1 MHRDGLTRPPR
12 PLRVTPLLALVPL
25 VATLGGCGSA
35 TDRGGFTSS
44 ERAAAQTALDTL
56 KNTSVTTIVLHTSAV
71 SGLPSVCTVGLLSR
85 KPMTFRL
92 LMGWRGRA
100 PAYGVGVDSSWLV
113 LEVGEGGPN
122 QHNWRLHTAQDAR
135 AYTAALRDS
144 TTKPY
149 QNCQILSSGRLN
161 VLPVG

>member
-1 MHRDGLTRPPR
+1 MHRDRLTPSARPV
-12 PLRVTPLLALVPL
+12 RVVPVVILSSLTVILA
-25 VATLGGCGSA
+25 GCGA
-35 TDRGGFTSS
+35 VTDRGGFTSS
-44 ERAAAQTALDTL
+44 QRAAAQNALDTL

-71 SGLPSVCTVGLLSR
+71 SGLPSACSVRLLSR

-92 LMGWRGRA
+92 LMGWQGKA
-100 PAYGVGVDSSWLV
+100 PAYGVGVDFSWLI

-122 QHNWRLHTAQDAR
+122 EGTWRLHTAQDAR
-135 AYTAALRDS
+135 AYAAALRDS

-149 QNCQILSSGRLN
+149 QKCQILSSGRLN